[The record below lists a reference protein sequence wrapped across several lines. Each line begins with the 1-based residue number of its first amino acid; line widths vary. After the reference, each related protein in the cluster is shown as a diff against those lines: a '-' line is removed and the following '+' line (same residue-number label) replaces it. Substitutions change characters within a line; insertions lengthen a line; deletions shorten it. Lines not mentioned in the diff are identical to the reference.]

1 MGGGIRR
8 GLGIGVA
15 LCAGEREDLRADD
28 GGRAMHFA
36 EVRERELYAEKDG
49 SSLEAWS
56 VASFG
61 ISRQTKQRELTIKS
75 MVWI

>member
-15 LCAGEREDLRADD
+15 LCAGEGEDLRADD

-36 EVRERELYAEKDG
+36 EVRERELYSEKDG
-49 SSLEAWS
+49 SSLEA
-56 VASFG
+56 
-61 ISRQTKQRELTIKS
+61 
-75 MVWI
+75 